1 MKTSCCLKNAISNSE
16 MEKNDDSLLSTER
29 QKSIINVTD
38 SATNKIRLLLSSK
51 PDAIGLAIGVKKGGC
66 TGLSYTFDYVY
77 FESDMYETVK
87 FGDIA
92 LLIDKKAILYIIGTT
107 LDYKDEKIRSGF
119 AFLNP
124 NAKAKCGCGESF
136 AV

>member
-1 MKTSCCLKNAISNSE
+1 MKTSCCSQNVTSNSE
-16 MEKNDDSLLSTER
+16 VAKNDNLPSSTR
-29 QKSIINVTD
+29 KSIINITD
-38 SATNKIRLLLSSK
+38 SAAGRVRSLLSNK
-51 PDAIGLAIGVKKGGC
+51 QDAIGLAIGVKKGGC

-77 FESDMYETVK
+77 SDSSTTYEVVE
-87 FGDIA
+87 FGDIK

-119 AFLNP
+119 VFLNP